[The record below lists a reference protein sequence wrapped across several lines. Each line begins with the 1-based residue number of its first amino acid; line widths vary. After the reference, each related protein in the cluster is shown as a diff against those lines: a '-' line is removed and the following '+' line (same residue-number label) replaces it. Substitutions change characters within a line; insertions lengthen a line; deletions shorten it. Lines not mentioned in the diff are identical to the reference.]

1 MDRLFCASPGA
12 FNATMHAPEGGAG
25 PRRPT
30 GRGGPRRGTRLAQ
43 AAVMLSVAFPEI
55 MKTGALLYIFR
66 IKRLSLHR
74 DRADTIETRVAPG
87 I

>member
-1 MDRLFCASPGA
+1 MPSPWRCKKG
-12 FNATMHAPEGGAG
+12 FLGGAG

-43 AAVMLSVAFPEI
+43 AAVMPGVAFPEI
-55 MKTGALLYIFR
+55 MKTGAVLYIFR

-74 DRADTIETRVAPG
+74 HAADTIETSVAPS